1 MTTMKKRTL
10 SITLMIALSVVFSMC
25 MGFSSHASTKSVY
38 KPVIRAYDKIYSH
51 WVSVYKVGMTP
62 EKTGMEVDG
71 YMFSTDGRMGPPTD
85 YYPGIGYTYMDI
97 NRDGKK
103 EIIFGNNGLSSHN
116 PRNLNELVIY
126 SIWTQKNG
134 KAKFVKSAAYR
145 CPLLVVSPGKLCLRA
160 SGGYN
165 YTLNKFYKL
174 SGSNVKYIGKRLN
187 GKWEISESKRITNW
201 KWIG

>member
-10 SITLMIALSVVFSMC
+10 SIILMIVLSIVFSMC

-38 KPVIRAYDKIYSH
+38 KPVIRAYDKIYNH
-51 WVSVYKVGMTP
+51 NVSVYKVGMTP

-71 YMFSTDGRMGPPTD
+71 YMFSTDGLIGPPTD

-97 NRDGKK
+97 NNDGKK
-103 EIIFGNNGLSSHN
+103 EIIFGNNGLRSHK
-116 PRNLNELVIY
+116 PRNLNEFVIY

-134 KAKFVKSAAYR
+134 KAKFVKSARSR
-145 CPLLVVSPGKLCLRA
+145 CYLLVVSPGMLCLRA

-165 YTLNKFYKL
+165 YTLNKFYRL
-174 SGSNVKYIGKRLN
+174 SGSSVKYIGKRLN
-187 GKWEISESKRITNW
+187 GKWEVNENKKITNW
-201 KWIG
+201 KSIG